1 MARERDYQLGVVIN
15 PEAGEDQARG
25 VVDRINNLVAANGG
39 QVFRVL
45 AWGRRRLAYPIEHH
59 RDGLYFW
66 FDMQLPPDTVAE
78 VERQL
83 HVNEAI
89 IRHLITLRD
98 ARIVAQERTRAEE
111 AEARA
116 AAQAAEA
123 EERAATSAEAPRTDM
138 DTSIGAGGQIEP
150 ATPLEAGEVEEA
162 EEQDEEDDEE
172 ADEEA
177 DEEEADEAEV

>member
-15 PEAGEDQARG
+15 PESGEDETRAL
-25 VVDRINNLVAANGG
+25 VDRINTLISTHGG

-59 RDGLYFW
+59 RDGLYFF
-66 FDMQLPPDTVAE
+66 FDMQLPAETVAE

-89 IRHLITLRD
+89 MRHLITLRD
-98 ARIVAQERTRAEE
+98 PRIVAQERTRAEE

-123 EERAATSAEAPRTDM
+123 GQRAGATEEAPAVAVD
-138 DTSIGAGGQIEP
+138 SGQEIGEESGQESGAEIEASKP
-150 ATPLEAGEVEEA
+150 IEEPGEVEEAGEVEEPV
-162 EEQDEEDDEE
+162 
-172 ADEEA
+172 
-177 DEEEADEAEV
+177 EEEAEV